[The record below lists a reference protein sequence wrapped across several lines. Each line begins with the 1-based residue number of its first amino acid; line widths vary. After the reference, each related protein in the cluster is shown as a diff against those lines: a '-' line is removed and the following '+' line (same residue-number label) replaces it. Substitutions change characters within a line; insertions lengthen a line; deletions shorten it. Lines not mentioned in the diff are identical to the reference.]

1 VGGLAT
7 GDMESLGNAGCWRA
21 LQVINGWKALKRLGT
36 QSRNIKMHV
45 LSKSSLIAQWL
56 EI

>member
-1 VGGLAT
+1 
-7 GDMESLGNAGCWRA
+7 MESLGNAGCWRA